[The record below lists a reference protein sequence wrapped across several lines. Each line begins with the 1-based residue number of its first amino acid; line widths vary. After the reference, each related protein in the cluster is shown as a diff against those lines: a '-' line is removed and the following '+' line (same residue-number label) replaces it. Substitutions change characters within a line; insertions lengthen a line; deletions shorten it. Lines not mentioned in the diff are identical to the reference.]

1 MKTISVKT
9 KKMPKRRI
17 FQRIKQVIEKNEG
30 HLCLFW
36 LFRKRFQ
43 VSFYKSIIHE
53 RYISLA
59 LIKLRAQ
66 LGNRGVGDVI
76 VVVHHFI
83 DDAIRRQLDDAV
95 GDGLDKLVV
104 MAREEDIAFERLE
117 RVVERLDGFEVQ
129 VVRRRV
135 EDEAVCVDQ
144 HHARNHATHF
154 LAS

>member
-1 MKTISVKT
+1 M
-9 KKMPKRRI
+9 
-17 FQRIKQVIEKNEG
+17 
-30 HLCLFW
+30 
-36 LFRKRFQ
+36 
-43 VSFYKSIIHE
+43 SFYKSIIHE

-83 DDAIRRQLDDAV
+83 DDAIRRQFDDAV
-95 GDGLDKLVV
+95 GDGLDELVV
-104 MAREEDIAFERLE
+104 VAREEDIAFERLE

-135 EDEAVCVDQ
+135 EDEAVRVDQ
-144 HHARNHATHF
+144 HHARNHAAHF